1 MSEFFTILFDNAE
14 EARRVQAGLRNSDAL
29 VLRETGIVRRD
40 DEGALRIEH
49 RGNLPLLQTLGGTAW
64 GAVLGAVF
72 LSPVA
77 GAAVGAGVGALVGR
91 ERRRDLK
98 EALADK
104 AVPELAPGEAAL
116 CLWLDKGDAAT
127 LETVVGGAGRI
138 VAPEVA
144 PELGARMRQ
153 PGDGGAA

>member
-1 MSEFFTILFDNAE
+1 MSEFHVILFETPEAAAQARSVLRKAE
-14 EARRVQAGLRNSDAL
+14 GLNI
-29 VLRETGIVRRD
+29 RETGIVRRD
-40 DEGALRIEH
+40 DEGALRIDH

-98 EALADK
+98 EALADDM
-104 AVPELAPGEAAL
+104 VPDLGPGEAAL
-116 CLWLDKGDAAT
+116 CLWLDAGDAET
-127 LETVVGGAGRI
+127 LDRALGGVGRVRTPG
-138 VAPEVA
+138 VA
-144 PELGARMRQ
+144 PELGARMRH
-153 PGDGGAA
+153 AKY